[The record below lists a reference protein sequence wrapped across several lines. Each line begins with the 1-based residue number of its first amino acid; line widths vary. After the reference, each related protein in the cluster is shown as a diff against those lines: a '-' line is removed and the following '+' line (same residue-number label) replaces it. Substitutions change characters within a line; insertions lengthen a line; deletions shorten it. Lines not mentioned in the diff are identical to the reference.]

1 MAKAQNLGVGR
12 LLIAV
17 YGIFALSAT
26 ARASYQL
33 VRKFEDAPV
42 AYSLSLVSAITYILV
57 TISLTKQSGRL
68 ASIAKPLV
76 IFELIGVV
84 SVGVLSLAV
93 PELFKHP
100 SVWSEFGIGY
110 GFLPLILP
118 ILALLWLGRRAK

>member
-33 VRKFEDAPV
+33 LRKFEDAPV

-76 IFELIGVV
+76 ILELVGVV

>member
-1 MAKAQNLGVGR
+1 MAKTQNLGNGR

-33 VRKFEDAPV
+33 FRKFDEAPI

-57 TISLTKQSGRL
+57 TVSLARQSGRL
-68 ASIAKPLV
+68 ASVAKPLV

-84 SVGVLSLAV
+84 SVGILSLAS

-118 ILALLWLGRRAK
+118 ILALFWLGRRSK